1 MKTGLLSGEE
11 KFIHSLNKFSWTSG
25 ILSPSESVA
34 GGLSPWVK
42 FGLVVPTFEIAG
54 NCETKNKPK
63 TTRTVMRSV
72 D

>member
-34 GGLSPWVK
+34 GGLSPSVR
-42 FGLVVPTFEIAG
+42 FGSVVPTLDIAG
-54 NCETKNKPK
+54 NCETKNKPE
-63 TTRTVMRSV
+63 TTRTVISSV